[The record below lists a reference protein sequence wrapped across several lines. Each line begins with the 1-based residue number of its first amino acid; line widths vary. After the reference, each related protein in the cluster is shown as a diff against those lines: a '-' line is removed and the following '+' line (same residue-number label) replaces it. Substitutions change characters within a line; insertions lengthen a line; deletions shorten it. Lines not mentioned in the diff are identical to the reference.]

1 LEHLY
6 RHFDKN
12 GVLLYVGI
20 SLSAINRLGQHKDN
34 SHWFNEIKRV
44 DIEIFKTRE
53 EVREAEKKAILKENP
68 LHNIYRPTVKEQKS
82 VYQESKDDLIKRIVS
97 FNPAYS
103 IDDIMQ
109 LLGMQKRD
117 VIAAMD
123 SGELSY
129 IEILGKRSGPWDAK
143 IHKKATGWQLIDF
156 IERLERKR
164 QKK

>member
-1 LEHLY
+1 
-6 RHFDKN
+6 
-12 GVLLYVGI
+12 
-20 SLSAINRLGQHKDN
+20 
-34 SHWFNEIKRV
+34 
-44 DIEIFKTRE
+44 
-53 EVREAEKKAILKENP
+53 
-68 LHNIYRPTVKEQKS
+68 
-82 VYQESKDDLIKRIVS
+82 
-97 FNPAYS
+97 
-103 IDDIMQ
+103 MQ